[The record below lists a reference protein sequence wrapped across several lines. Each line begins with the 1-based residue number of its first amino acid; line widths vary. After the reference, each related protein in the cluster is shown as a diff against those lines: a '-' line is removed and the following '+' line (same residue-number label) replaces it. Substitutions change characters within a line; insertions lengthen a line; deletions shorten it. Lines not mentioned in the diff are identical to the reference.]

1 MLVWMAIKDLIK
13 MEGSQ
18 IGHNPPVVFMLTATS
33 AHDRTSLN
41 AIQQG
46 HEAYA
51 AIR

>member
-13 MEGSQ
+13 MECSQ

-33 AHDRTSLN
+33 AHDRAMLN
-41 AIQQG
+41 AVQLG
-46 HEAYA
+46 GEGYA